1 MAEQKNELTTPISQW
16 QNQLTALVSRDYEE
30 SGLVLAENE
39 TKCAKNAVDAI
50 FHLVK
55 DSGESMNNIDMSNL
69 RSIVGRCAALQL
81 DPLAPSRECYF
92 QIRNK
97 KVGDNYVKTV
107 EMQIEGDGHDS
118 LLRHFGANVKMVGDV
133 WYVCEG
139 DDFVYPKKKGFTT
152 VPPEHE
158 PKGLSNKCIRI
169 VYPILLKDGN
179 ETYLIAE
186 RDSTKTNLFAH
197 VRQNLMNETFGI
209 CQNRYK
215 ATEDQKKQIEA
226 KKEEIYDELR
236 KCKTIDEMLKC
247 EIARPY
253 MSGAWLDTPE
263 EMIRRKMRNNAIK
276 KYPKDLHSLASRS
289 LLELNET
296 YEQTQDDI
304 AEEANSEEF
313 VDENVFETTAAV
325 VEENKA

>member
-92 QIRNK
+92 QLRNK

-107 EMQIEGDGHDS
+107 EMQIEGDGNDS

-169 VYPILLKDGN
+169 VYPILLNDGN

-215 ATEDQKKQIEA
+215 ATDDQKKKIEA
-226 KKEEIYDELR
+226 KKEEIYNELR
-236 KCKTIDEMLKC
+236 KCETIDEMLQC

-263 EMIRRKMRNNAIK
+263 EMIRRKMRNNAIR

-296 YEQTQDDI
+296 YEQTQ
-304 AEEANSEEF
+304 EEIVEQANSEEF
-313 VDENVFETTAAV
+313 DDENVFETTATII
-325 VEENKA
+325 EESKE